1 MTDAPLY
8 FAPLGGAGEI
18 GMNVNLYGAEG
29 RWMMVDLG
37 LTFAD
42 ERLPGVDIILP
53 DIGFVA
59 EERERLDGLVLTH
72 AHEDHLGAVPY
83 LWPRLDCPIWCVP
96 FTAAVLRR
104 KLEESGIRRRV
115 PIRVVQ
121 PGEAFTVGPFVCR
134 FVHMTHSIPE
144 AAMLVIETPHG
155 RVVHTGDWKL
165 DPAPQVGAVSEI
177 EALQDVGKGGVL
189 AMVADSTNIMSPGT
203 SGSEAEV
210 LESLTE
216 LIAAQPHR
224 VVLTT
229 FASNVARL
237 QTAMR
242 AGRAA
247 GREVALIGRSMR
259 RMVAA
264 AKDCGY
270 LDDMPAL
277 VDERDIMDLP
287 RDKVMLVCTGSQAE
301 PRAAIARVAA
311 GTHPRIRLETGDAVI
326 FSSKIIPGNERVIYD
341 LHNNLVRGGVQVIT
355 EDDHFVHVSG
365 HPARDEVAQLYRWVK
380 PRIAIPVHGELR
392 HLREHVAFAKAHG
405 AEHALLVTDGDL
417 VRLAPGEP
425 EITGEVPIG
434 RHAFED
440 GEMIAVEA
448 DRFRLRRKLA
458 SNGSVFVSLVLDH
471 AGSVLAPPQVASVG
485 SVELDEDAE
494 ARRRLAD
501 ALVSEIE
508 GLDDHEVETDAR
520 IEERLRTAVRR
531 LLGLSRERRPV
542 IQVQITRLS
551 PEMLAQLEEVST

>member
-1 MTDAPLY
+1 MTETPLY

-53 DIGFVA
+53 DIGFAVT
-59 EERERLDGLVLTH
+59 ERARLDGLVLTH

-83 LWPRLDCPIWCVP
+83 LWPRLECPIWCVP
-96 FTAAVLRR
+96 FTAAVLKR
-104 KLEESGIRRRV
+104 KFEESGIKRRI
-115 PIRVVQ
+115 PLHVVQ
-121 PGEAFTVGPFVCR
+121 PGEPFTVGPFTCR

-144 AAMLVIETPHG
+144 AAMLVIDTPHG
-155 RVVHTGDWKL
+155 RLLHTGDWKL
-165 DPAPQVGAVSEI
+165 DPAPQVGSVSEI
-177 EALQDVGKGGVL
+177 EALQEVGKGGVL

-210 LESLTE
+210 LDSLSE

-237 QTAMR
+237 QTAMQ
-242 AGRAA
+242 AGQAA
-247 GREVALIGRSMR
+247 GREVALIGRSMH

-270 LDDMPAL
+270 LEDMPAL
-277 VDERDIMDLP
+277 LDERDIMDLP
-287 RDKVMLVCTGSQAE
+287 RDKVMMLCTGSQAE
-301 PRAAIARVAA
+301 PRAAIARIAA
-311 GTHPRIRLETGDAVI
+311 GTHPRIRLDSGDSVI

-341 LHNNLVRGGVQVIT
+341 LHNNLVRAGVQVIT

-380 PRIAIPVHGELR
+380 PRIAVPVHGELR
-392 HLREHVAFAKAHG
+392 HLREHVTFARANG
-405 AEHALLVTDGDL
+405 CEHALLVTDGDL

-425 EITGEVPIG
+425 QIEGELPIG

-440 GEMIAVEA
+440 GEMIAVDA

-458 SNGSVFVSLVLDH
+458 SNGTVFVSIVLDR

-485 SVELDEDAE
+485 SVELDDDEG
-494 ARRRLAD
+494 ARRRVAD
-501 ALVSEIE
+501 ALVEEIE
-508 GLDDHEVETDAR
+508 GLDDHEVESDAK
-520 IEERLRTAVRR
+520 IEDRLRTAVRR